1 MGIVSSVLSG
11 VGALGSAIYG
21 TIASAKANNR
31 ARKLI
36 QQQRDDN
43 RAWYNI
49 KSSQDY
55 TQRADVQAAI
65 KKQREMLDEQ
75 YKRAKATGAVA
86 GATDESI
93 ALQKKAANDALSQTM
108 TDVAAGAAAYKDNIE
123 QQYRSQDA
131 ALNQQQIQSYQQQAA
146 QTAQAASQAVNAG
159 LAGVGQGIA
168 EMGTQVPVDTP
179 PQQQIDLKQA
189 AEIVNQPGTF
199 NPLNGKY
206 NEPTP
211 QVNVT
216 TPKAKGVLKDPSERE
231 KPLI

>member
-11 VGALGSAIYG
+11 IGALGSAIYG
-21 TIASAKANNR
+21 TIASGKANNR

-43 RAWYNI
+43 KAWYNI

-65 KKQREMLDEQ
+65 KKQRELLDEQ
-75 YKRAKATGAVA
+75 YKRAKAANTVA
-86 GATDESI
+86 GGTDESL
-93 ALQKKAANDALSQTM
+93 ALQKKAANNAMAQTM

-123 QQYRSQDA
+123 QQYRAQDA
-131 ALNQQQIQSYQQQAA
+131 ALNQHQIQSYQQQAA

-168 EMGTQVPVDTP
+168 EKGTQVVADAPAQP
-179 PQQQIDLKQA
+179 QIDLKE
-189 AEIVNQPGTF
+189 AEAIVNQPGTF
-199 NPLNGKY
+199 NPLNGKF
-206 NEPTP
+206 NEYTP
-211 QVNVT
+211 QVV
-216 TPKAKGVLKDPSERE
+216 VKDPT
-231 KPLI
+231 KPTKVIS